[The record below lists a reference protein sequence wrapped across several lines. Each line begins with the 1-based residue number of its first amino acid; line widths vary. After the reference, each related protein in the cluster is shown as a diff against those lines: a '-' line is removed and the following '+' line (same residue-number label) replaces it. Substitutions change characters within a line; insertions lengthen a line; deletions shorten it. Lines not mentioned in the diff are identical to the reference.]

1 MNELTHLSLFSGI
14 GGIDLAAEA
23 AGFKTVCKCEW
34 ADYPT
39 AVLEKRWPHVPRFRD
54 ITTLTKEAFFEK
66 TGRKTVTLIS
76 GGFPCQPFS
85 SAGRQKGFAD
95 TRYLWPEMAR
105 VISELKPHWVLGE
118 NVAGFIHMG
127 LDKTLFDLERA
138 GYAVWTFVY
147 PACGVGAWHERTRT
161 FIVGVNVSHAPCK
174 RRPECKGRNEY
185 ECIPFGK
192 RNMAEEKPKRCKVE
206 PSPFGGGVLL
216 DTDSLRRVPV
226 KAKTGNHETEQG
238 GFQPRGAD
246 HQTGKSNI
254 GHGSPQP
261 RLGGMAD
268 GVSARLDCGVEDTYR
283 CASEKWISRNFD
295 NHACRRCLLDG
306 HKLWEREPKNIP
318 RITEET
324 ENRALRLK
332 TLGNAVCPP
341 QVYPIL
347 KCIADIETGA
357 CVDRCVFADKNTL

>member
-23 AGFKTVCKCEW
+23 AGFETVCQCEW

-39 AVLEKRWPHVPRFRD
+39 AVLEKRWPDVPRFRD
-54 ITTLTKEAFFEK
+54 ITTLTKEAFYEK
-66 TGRKTVTLIS
+66 TGRKTITLIS

-85 SAGRQKGFAD
+85 TAGQQKGFTD
-95 TRYLWPEMAR
+95 TRYLWPQMAR

-118 NVAGFIHMG
+118 NVAGFIRMG
-127 LDKTLFDLERA
+127 LDKTVFDLERA
-138 GYAVWTFVY
+138 GYIVQTFVY
-147 PACGVGAWHERTRT
+147 PACGVGAWHERART
-161 FIVGVNVSHAPCK
+161 FIVGAHVPHAPCK
-174 RRPECKGRNEY
+174 RRPECKGSNEPQ
-185 ECIPFGK
+185 CLSFGQ
-192 RNMAEEKPKRCKVE
+192 RDMAEEKSGRQQVE
-206 PSPFGGGVLL
+206 SASFGGGVLPDADRL
-216 DTDSLRRVPV
+216 GRVPV
-226 KAKTGNHETEQG
+226 NAETGNYETEQRRR
-238 GFQPRGAD
+238 QPCGAD
-246 HQTGKSNI
+246 NQTGKSHI
-254 GHGSPQP
+254 GHGGAQP

-268 GVSARLDCGVEDTYR
+268 GLSAG
-283 CASEKWISRNFD
+283 
-295 NHACRRCLLDG
+295 LDG
-306 HKLWEREPKNIP
+306 HILWKREPDGVP

-357 CVDRCVFADKNTL
+357 CADRCVFADKIH